1 MKLIILSVAFLGVF
15 LPPVLTDNNIIQNHQ
30 EDVGGNSHQTVNID
44 HKRQVV
50 NIDNS
55 NGWNSWSSVM
65 DYQTGFMAVRV
76 FSKKSCFI
84 SRMNKQIMP
93 DLTTLPKI
101 IREKQKDPRK
111 GAAPKE
117 ASFNVSPK
125 KITDLSIYG
134 KQLQTFCKGIPTY
147 LASEVT
153 KPSFFFAEESCTR
166 INILFIFRFCYC
178 QRKAYN

>member
-1 MKLIILSVAFLGVF
+1 MKLIVAQSAPPEMTYELSFGEQEG
-15 LPPVLTDNNIIQNHQ
+15 TSEINIIQNHQ

-101 IREKQKDPRK
+101 IREKQVKIRRSRKWLKDPRK

-153 KPSFFFAEESCTR
+153 
-166 INILFIFRFCYC
+166 
-178 QRKAYN
+178 